1 MKDLLL
7 YIARNL
13 VDDPDAVSVTE
24 IQGDQELTLE
34 LRVAPDDMG
43 KVIGR
48 QGRIA
53 KEIRTVIRSY
63 AQRTGVKVSVDIV
76 DLKNGRTFVRP
87 FFIAPTVLRQA
98 KKQAILYG

>member
-13 VDDPDAVSVTE
+13 VDNPEAVSVTE
-24 IQGDQELTLE
+24 VPGEQELTLE

-53 KEIRTVIRSY
+53 KEIRTLVRSY

-76 DLKNGRTFVRP
+76 D
-87 FFIAPTVLRQA
+87 
-98 KKQAILYG
+98 

>member
-7 YIARNL
+7 YIARSL
-13 VDDPDAVSVTE
+13 VEHPDDVTVTE
-24 IQGDQELTLE
+24 KQSADELTLE

-53 KEIRTVIRSY
+53 KEIRTVVRSY

-76 DLKNGRTFVRP
+76 D
-87 FFIAPTVLRQA
+87 
-98 KKQAILYG
+98 